1 MIDKILEYQKRDFE
15 IIKLER
21 QLENNED
28 KKIYQNMIGIVKDA
42 QKKSTSLDKEANS
55 LLQEYKS
62 LQNAYN
68 DNLKSCG
75 VILNKNLDKINIDDL
90 DSVSN
95 VAGNLINNM
104 NILEKKL
111 MFLAERVNA
120 ILTEFDSTKKKYN
133 EAKQKYTSHKTAYEK
148 IAEEISPQIEKLTKE
163 IKGLESSID
172 TNYLSKYKQ
181 RRSDKIFPV
190 FVPMVD
196 KACGGCR
203 MEIPSASLSL
213 LKSQGYLECEHCRR
227 IIYTK

>member
-90 DSVSN
+90 DSVSKE
-95 VAGNLINNM
+95 VYEAGDALVGYIRISAFASNTAAQFKDALVE
-104 NILEKKL
+104 LEK
-111 MFLAERVNA
+111 EN
-120 ILTEFDSTKKKYN
+120 
-133 EAKQKYTSHKTAYEK
+133 
-148 IAEEISPQIEKLTKE
+148 
-163 IKGLESSID
+163 
-172 TNYLSKYKQ
+172 
-181 RRSDKIFPV
+181 IF
-190 FVPMVD
+190 
-196 KACGGCR
+196 
-203 MEIPSASLSL
+203 
-213 LKSQGYLECEHCRR
+213 Y
-227 IIYTK
+227 Y